1 MSSSFFVLGFLSI
14 LLNDLLD
21 ADSKTRGG
29 LTILTL
35 SMESRL
41 ELFYPFEL
49 FLKLYYLFPKDVLD
63 SLILYGS
70 ASLEVLYYSTLYFDF
85 GKILDNY
92 FLSSGILI
100 VFNKF

>member
-1 MSSSFFVLGFLSI
+1 
-14 LLNDLLD
+14 
-21 ADSKTRGG
+21 
-29 LTILTL
+29 
-35 SMESRL
+35 MESRL

-100 VFNKF
+100 VFNKFWVLHFFKGNLKLDLGASNF